1 MEVEGGGWRF
11 PPLDP
16 ATTHTQEK
24 REITRMLDD
33 PLILFCAEAWSH
45 ASFHVSRY
53 PYYEGRRLSSGWIQY
68 NVGRSVPGIIWISA
82 LCNPEVANRAR
93 YREFFELVK
102 TRTRRE
108 EHLLF
113 LLDASH
119 SQMPDARC

>member
-11 PPLDP
+11 PPLGP
-16 ATTHTQEK
+16 ATTHKQEK
-24 REITRMLDD
+24 SEITRMLDD
-33 PLILFCAEAWSH
+33 PLIFFCAEAWSH

-53 PYYEGRRLSSGWIQY
+53 PYYEGRKLSSGWIQY
-68 NVGRSVPGIIWISA
+68 NVGKVPVGIIWISA
-82 LCNPEVANRAR
+82 LYNPELASCSIPRG
-93 YREFFELVK
+93 FELVK